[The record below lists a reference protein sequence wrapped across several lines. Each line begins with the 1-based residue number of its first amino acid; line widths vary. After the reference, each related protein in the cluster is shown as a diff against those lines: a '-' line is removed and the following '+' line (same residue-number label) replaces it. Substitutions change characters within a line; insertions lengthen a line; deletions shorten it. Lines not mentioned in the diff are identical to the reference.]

1 MYDNATGTLAATGV
15 TFSAASLIW
24 WALAIFAILAVA
36 IALIRIGVKRSQIAP

>member
-24 WALAIFAILAVA
+24 WPLAIFAIVAVA
-36 IALIRIGVKRSQIAP
+36 IALIRIGVRRSQVAP